1 MLLPSEYFR
10 RQIYG
15 TFWFERNVGRVV
27 DLYPD
32 NFMFETDYPH
42 PTSLSP
48 GPASH
53 AAGARETIAHN
64 LSDLSED
71 HLVKVLNTNAARVY
85 GLA

>member
-15 TFWFERNVGRVV
+15 TFWFEYHVGRFV

-48 GPASH
+48 GPGTYAQ
-53 AAGARETIAHN
+53 GPRETIAEN
-64 LSDLSED
+64 LSNLSEE
-71 HLVKVLNTNAARVY
+71 HLVKVLHDDAA
-85 GLA
+85 